1 MVNISLNLQRKAQN
15 ASNRE
20 NLKIKDKPFDLQSS
34 TFFFSFI
41 NEKQLPDPIS
51 NTARRYISTQ
61 IDSPGPYR
69 IHCNTHQHLPFWF
82 FPPSTTS
89 GIAFCFTSWGSQCSI
104 EGLWLVIYPLFLN
117 QIIFY
122 NKAYCSNLEM

>member
-51 NTARRYISTQ
+51 NTARRYISTP
-61 IDSPGPYR
+61 IDPPGPYR
-69 IHCNTHQHLPFWF
+69 IHCNTHQHLPFRFF
-82 FPPSTTS
+82 FPPVQLV
-89 GIAFCFTSWGSQCSI
+89 ALLFVLHH
-104 EGLWLVIYPLFLN
+104 EGANAPLRG
-117 QIIFY
+117 
-122 NKAYCSNLEM
+122 CGW